1 MTTMADPVLASVTAP
16 TVAWTSLTQGVNI
29 LRVGQS
35 SELWRVYHE
44 TYCIAVVH
52 GGSGRWK
59 YRGRHHDIR
68 PSTLMISEPGEVH
81 TTTAVESP
89 GSFTSI
95 FIEPW
100 FIESQ
105 LGLNLRGALRFK
117 VAQTTGS
124 SLWRRLA
131 LELREVTH
139 HYAATHVTD
148 VVTDYLSLALH
159 ELVCAAAEQ
168 KPHAE
173 PLCQGRLN
181 RVRDAI
187 IDNYKTSPGDR
198 LNIER
203 LAQELDV
210 SRSWL
215 TNSFKRQFGCAPNEL
230 HTLLRVAR
238 VKRLVT
244 AGGQDLATVAREAG
258 YCDQSQM
265 TREFKAHWRV
275 TPGQLQQLV
284 DSSL

>member
-1 MTTMADPVLASVTAP
+1 MTTMAEPVTTSAAAP

-29 LRVGQS
+29 LCVGQS
-35 SELWRVYHE
+35 RELWRVYHD
-44 TYCIAVVH
+44 TYCIAVVQ

-59 YRGRHHDIR
+59 YRGRHHEIR

-95 FIEPW
+95 FIDPR

-105 LGLNLRGALRFK
+105 LGSNLRGALHFK
-117 VAQTTGS
+117 MAQTTTS
-124 SLWRRLA
+124 SLWRQLA
-131 LELREVTH
+131 RQLRDVTH
-139 HYAATHVTD
+139 HYAATEVTG
-148 VVTDYLSLALH
+148 VVTEYLLLALH
-159 ELVCAAAEQ
+159 ELFRTAAER
-168 KPHAE
+168 E
-173 PLCQGRLN
+173 PLTAPMCQSRLT

-198 LNIER
+198 LNIGQ
-203 LAQELDV
+203 LAQELGV
-210 SRSWL
+210 SRYWL
-215 TNSFKRQFGCAPNEL
+215 THSFKRQFGYAPNEL
-230 HTLLRVAR
+230 HTLLRVAK
-238 VKRLVT
+238 VKQLVT
-244 AGGQDLATVAREAG
+244 AGGKNLASISREAG

-265 TREFKAHWRV
+265 TREFKTHWRV